1 MKPSFA
7 HFCKTL
13 GISWYTRFFAPTRPS
28 DFHHYP
34 VPRIF
39 TRPAGKKAAPHIP
52 GRNQSCNHAGGTN
65 SIFPLNI
72 NVPMPGKPLLRATM
86 SCRSMCMNLQRS
98 MISTWLSTPGTMRNF
113 KIVNT
118 NSDFTNRVSH
128 SSLSRVLTSLDRQKL
143 SYIIQYLTGV
153 KH

>member
-1 MKPSFA
+1 MLSSSFT
-7 HFCKTL
+7 HFCKIL
-13 GISWYTRFFAPTRPS
+13 GELVKLRAFSSRPGMLRRVS
-28 DFHHYP
+28 P
-34 VPRIF
+34 LP
-39 TRPAGKKAAPHIP
+39 RPADFYPCPAPQEKRRPRTSLVEI
-52 GRNQSCNHAGGTN
+52 NHATNAGGTN

-113 KIVNT
+113 NIVNT

-128 SSLSRVLTSLDRQKL
+128 SSLSRVLTSLDR
-143 SYIIQYLTGV
+143 YWMI
-153 KH
+153 